1 MKLSPEQM
9 LKFRGAL
16 SSFYVGR
23 DDSHIS
29 TLFDLCDLNSNG
41 TIEKEELQAIMSQYY
56 NEIISDQEVDE
67 MLEEADTNKDGVIQ
81 LSEFFAIM
89 KVHRDS

>member
-1 MKLSPEQM
+1 
-9 LKFRGAL
+9 
-16 SSFYVGR
+16 
-23 DDSHIS
+23 
-29 TLFDLCDLNSNG
+29 LNSNG
-41 TIEKEELQAIMSQYY
+41 TIEKEELQAIMGQYY

>member
-16 SSFYVGR
+16 STFFADR
-23 DDSHIS
+23 DDSQIS

-41 TIEKEELQAIMSQYY
+41 TIEKDELQAIMAQFYD
-56 NEIISDQEVDE
+56 EIISDREVED
-67 MLEEADTNKDGVIQ
+67 MLEEADSNKDGVIQ

-89 KVHRDS
+89 RVQRDS